1 MRVSHSFPRIL
12 LPETAASNKSN
23 GALPRA
29 TTRERRPRPAG
40 GNEGG
45 DEASGRGRDE
55 MAHGSGEPSTKRTKV
70 DEAKE
75 EEDPLVRRREE
86 LALGFSNT
94 WAKGKELG
102 ARLVREAEE
111 EAEQLYSINV
121 GFHRLLE
128 AQGVRDPMEQQWLK
142 MRLRQKNIVREA
154 KERAILESDRTLSEA
169 RLSFGQELR
178 SVCAEL
184 EAKNEERLS
193 HFRRLPSELLQKIV
207 DDNLHQNDLFAFA
220 MTCRFFREKQK
231 DLGKKM
237 ETDLKYDSLLE
248 LRKSGKV
255 ASRTLGWFQWVCD
268 TFEIQ
273 PGFEGFYDESRVEG
287 AVYEGQLVNYAA
299 LQGSVE
305 VLRWLHEEKGFELND
320 RTGWWAGMGG
330 SIEVFEHL
338 SLRGYKFTKAACE
351 GTAIGGHLE
360 ALKYLRGL
368 DPPCLWDNFTCAMA
382 AYGGHLEVL
391 KWLRDQDPPCPW
403 NSLTFS
409 WAAQGGH
416 LEVLKWLRSQDP
428 PCPWDWE
435 TCMKAAY
442 KGHLDVLKWLRSQD
456 PPCPW
461 NERTCS
467 WAAEGGHLEVL
478 KWLRSQ
484 DPPCPWSEETCSEA
498 ARKGHLDV
506 LQWLLSQDPPCPWND
521 MTCSWAA
528 RGGHLDVL
536 KWSRS
541 QDPPCPWNER
551 TCSWAAEGGH
561 LEVLKWLRSQ
571 DPPCP
576 WSEETCASAAR
587 KGHLKVLKWV
597 LLQNPHWIDQ
607 VGELS

>member
-1 MRVSHSFPRIL
+1 MAR
-12 LPETAASNKSN
+12 
-23 GALPRA
+23 G
-29 TTRERRPRPAG
+29 
-40 GNEGG
+40 EG
-45 DEASGRGRDE
+45 ES
-55 MAHGSGEPSTKRTKV
+55 STKRAKV
-70 DEAKE
+70 DETEE

-94 WAKGKELG
+94 WVKGKELG

-111 EAEQLYSINV
+111 EAEQLYSIWV
-121 GFHRLLE
+121 GLHRLLE
-128 AQGVRDPMEQQWLK
+128 AQGVRDPMEQQRLK

-207 DDNLHQNDLFAFA
+207 DEHLHQNDLFALA

-237 ETDLKYDSLLE
+237 ETELKYDSLLE

-287 AVYEGQLVNYAA
+287 AVYEGHLVIYAA
-299 LQGSVE
+299 SQGSVE
-305 VLRWLHEEKGFELND
+305 ILRWLVEEKGWELYYD
-320 RTGWWAGMGG
+320 ISWWAGMCG
-330 SIEVFEHL
+330 SVEILEFL
-338 SLRGYKFTKAACE
+338 NLTGYKFDGWVCSGAAN
-351 GTAIGGHLE
+351 GGHLE

-368 DPPCLWDNFTCAMA
+368 DPPC
-382 AYGGHLEVL
+382 
-391 KWLRDQDPPCPW
+391 PW

-409 WAAQGGH
+409 WAAEGGH
-416 LEVLKWLRSQDP
+416 LEILKWARSQDP

-467 WAAEGGHLEVL
+467 WAAEGGHLDVL
-478 KWLRSQ
+478 RWARAQ
-484 DPPCPWSEETCSEA
+484 EPPCPWDEDTCGRA
-498 ARKGHLDV
+498 AR
-506 LQWLLSQDPPCPWND
+506 
-521 MTCSWAA
+521 
-528 RGGHLDVL
+528 
-536 KWSRS
+536 
-541 QDPPCPWNER
+541 E
-551 TCSWAAEGGH
+551 GH

-576 WSEETCASAAR
+576 WSEGTCSEAAR
-587 KGHLKVLKWV
+587 KGHLEVLKWVRDQDPPCPWNGLTCSLAAWEGHLEVLKWARSQDPPCPWNEDTCASAAQRGHLEVLKWV

>member
-1 MRVSHSFPRIL
+1 MVLFQRSTVLKTHIFIFQPVISSFPRFATRFAGRPFPRIL

-45 DEASGRGRDE
+45 DEASGRGRYE
-55 MAHGSGEPSTKRTKV
+55 MARGEGESSTKRAKV
-70 DEAKE
+70 DETEE

-94 WAKGKELG
+94 WVKGKELG

-111 EAEQLYSINV
+111 EAEQLYSIWV
-121 GFHRLLE
+121 GLHRLLE
-128 AQGVRDPMEQQWLK
+128 AQGVRDPMEQQRLK

-154 KERAILESDRTLSEA
+154 KERAILESNRTLSEA

-184 EAKNEERLS
+184 EAKNEDRLS

-207 DDNLHQNDLFAFA
+207 DEHLHQNDLFALA
-220 MTCRFFREKQK
+220 MTCRFFREMQK
-231 DLGKKM
+231 DLGWKL
-237 ETDLKYDSLLE
+237 ETELNTDCFYE

-287 AVYEGQLVNYAA
+287 AVYEGHLVIYAA
-299 LQGSVE
+299 SQGSVE
-305 VLRWLHEEKGFELND
+305 ILRWLVEEKGWELYYD
-320 RTGWWAGMGG
+320 ISWWAGMCG
-330 SIEVFEHL
+330 SVEILEFL
-338 SLRGYKFTKAACE
+338 NLTGYKFDGWVCSGAAN
-351 GTAIGGHLE
+351 GGHLE

-368 DPPCLWDNFTCAMA
+368 DPPC
-382 AYGGHLEVL
+382 
-391 KWLRDQDPPCPW
+391 PW

-409 WAAQGGH
+409 WAAEGGH
-416 LEVLKWLRSQDP
+416 LEILKWARSQDP

-467 WAAEGGHLEVL
+467 WAAEGGHLDVL
-478 KWLRSQ
+478 RWARAQ
-484 DPPCPWSEETCSEA
+484 EPPCPWDEDTCGRA
-498 ARKGHLDV
+498 AR
-506 LQWLLSQDPPCPWND
+506 
-521 MTCSWAA
+521 
-528 RGGHLDVL
+528 
-536 KWSRS
+536 
-541 QDPPCPWNER
+541 E
-551 TCSWAAEGGH
+551 GH

-576 WSEETCASAAR
+576 WSEGTCSEAAR
-587 KGHLKVLKWV
+587 KGHLEVLKWVRDQDPPCPWNGLTCSLAAWEGHLEVLKWARSQDPPCPWNEDTCASAAQRGHLEVLKWV